1 MEGRAFYAILLVSL
15 LVVSGCLGNA
25 DIESEIPEDE
35 NQFIGIIS
43 LNASWGALIQS
54 IPMDGTPIVLQ
65 VVIASEGDDWEAQP
79 TILTPNFTSLSLY
92 EWEKNQQ
99 GYQLSFVPEITGDYS
114 IQIEFATMNN
124 AEFSDPKP
132 ERLTQVISVQHYSLW
147 QIQFELNNLPTFRE
161 QMRVDILVD
170 FSPTHTTKER

>member
-15 LVVSGCLGNA
+15 LVVSGCMGNA

-35 NQFIGIIS
+35 NQFIGNIS

-79 TILTPNFTSLSLY
+79 TILTPNFTSLSMY

-99 GYQLSFVPEITGDYS
+99 GYQLSFVPEMSGDYS

-132 ERLTQVISVQHYSLW
+132 ERLTQVISVQPV
-147 QIQFELNNLPTFRE
+147 EEDAP
-161 QMRVDILVD
+161 ILTAPV
-170 FSPTHTTKER
+170 